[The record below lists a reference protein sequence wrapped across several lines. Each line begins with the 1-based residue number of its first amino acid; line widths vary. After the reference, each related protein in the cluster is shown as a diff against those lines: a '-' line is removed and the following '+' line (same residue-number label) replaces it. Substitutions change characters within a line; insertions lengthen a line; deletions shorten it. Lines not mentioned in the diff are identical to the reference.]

1 MKKHKVRILT
11 EEENILVKEVLQE
24 NLFTVNEV
32 KKIIKEMEEQKE
44 SLENHILMM
53 KIILEKKK
61 VQDEKEKLRGLQLGK
76 TLRNK
81 RS

>member
-61 VQDEKEKLRGLQLGK
+61 VQDEKEKLRGL
-76 TLRNK
+76 
-81 RS
+81 